1 MMTAMDRNDGGGD
14 ERHQWE
20 LHEVEFVAE
29 GVRRIPLP
37 LPNDGLRAVNVY
49 AIEDGDALTLID
61 GGWAYAESLQR
72 LEVALE
78 SFGARL
84 SDVRRILVTHVHRD
98 HYTQAVAIRRRSGA
112 TVLLGAEEA
121 GTLRIISSL
130 DAEMPTTQ
138 LNRLRRHGAVA
149 LADHIAARRPMV
161 VTDRSYF
168 ESPDGWITAG
178 SEIAVGQHVL
188 TAIATPGHTR
198 GHLVFRSAPS
208 GDSAGLLFAGDH
220 VLPHIT
226 PSIGFEAD
234 RPPVPLRDY
243 LSSLERVLALPDTPL
258 LPAHGPTTASVHSRV
273 AELLAHHADR
283 LNGAEEVIVAGA
295 ATAHDVADRLTWT
308 RRGTAF
314 RDLDPFNAML
324 AVLETAAHLDVLVLR
339 GRAQR
344 DGDPES
350 GEGVVR
356 YGPVGGQ

>member
-1 MMTAMDRNDGGGD
+1 MVTAMDRRDGEEG
-14 ERHQWE
+14 ERRRWESHQ
-20 LHEVEFVAE
+20 VECVAE

-98 HYTQAVAIRRRSGA
+98 HYTQAIAIRRRCGA
-112 TVLLGAEEA
+112 DVLLGAEEA
-121 GTLRIISSL
+121 GTLRAISRL
-130 DAEMPTTQ
+130 DAEVPTTQ
-138 LNRLRRHGAVA
+138 LDRLRRHGAGL
-149 LADHIAARRPMV
+149 LADDIAARRPMV

-168 ESPDGWITAG
+168 EAPDGWITAG
-178 SEIAVGQHVL
+178 SEISVGQYVL
-188 TAIATPGHTR
+188 TAIPTPGHTR
-198 GHLVFRSAPS
+198 GHLVFRSAPG

-234 RPPVPLRDY
+234 RPPAPLRDY
-243 LSSLERVLALPDTPL
+243 LRSLERLLALPDTPL
-258 LPAHGPTTASVHSRV
+258 LPAHGPVARSVHTRV
-273 AELLAHHADR
+273 GELLAHHADR
-283 LNGAEEVIVAGA
+283 LDSTQEKLIDGPV
-295 ATAHDVADRLTWT
+295 TAHDVAGRLTWT
-308 RRGTAF
+308 RRGTVF
-314 RDLDPFNAML
+314 SDLDPFNAML

-339 GRAQR
+339 GRALR

-350 GEGVVR
+350 GEGSVR
-356 YGPVGGQ
+356 YGSVTVQ